1 MPLLPRRIA
10 GFFFFADAL
19 VGVRFGT
26 TFGFFIIPGMTTSL
40 SDFTHRR
47 SMRLCKRLA
56 ITAHKPTHLCHMLGR
71 MMHAM
76 AL

>member
-26 TFGFFIIPGMTTSL
+26 TFGFFIIPGMTSSL
-40 SDFTHRR
+40 SNFTHRP
-47 SMRLCKRLA
+47 SMRFCK
-56 ITAHKPTHLCHMLGR
+56 
-71 MMHAM
+71 
-76 AL
+76 